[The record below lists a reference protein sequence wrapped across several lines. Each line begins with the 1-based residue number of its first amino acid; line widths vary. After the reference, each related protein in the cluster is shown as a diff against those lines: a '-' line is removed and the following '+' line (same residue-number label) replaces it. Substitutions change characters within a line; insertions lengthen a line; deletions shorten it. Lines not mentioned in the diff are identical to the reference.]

1 MVDDEVVDGE
11 AVVERGDGKVEHKV
25 DGEVDVVVDDMVNNH
40 IHVAVE
46 GFVVGLKDGHSY
58 FR

>member
-25 DGEVDVVVDDMVNNH
+25 DGEVDVVVDDTVNNH

-46 GFVVGLKDGHSY
+46 GFVVG
-58 FR
+58 